1 MIKNKIKIFKSKIS
15 HNKKG
20 DIIKYLSKNDR
31 FFKKFGEVYFTEI
44 KKGKTKGWNYHKK
57 YTCLLTVPFG
67 KVEFIFI
74 ENDIGKKKIITISKK
89 NHSIICVPP
98 KIWFCFKSLDK
109 LSIVANVIDGVHNKK
124 ETIKLPIKEMTYRN
138 G

>member
-44 KKGKTKGWNYHKK
+44 KKGKTKGWNYHKNIH
-57 YTCLLTVPFG
+57 V
-67 KVEFIFI
+67 
-74 ENDIGKKKIITISKK
+74 S
-89 NHSIICVPP
+89 
-98 KIWFCFKSLDK
+98 
-109 LSIVANVIDGVHNKK
+109 
-124 ETIKLPIKEMTYRN
+124 
-138 G
+138 